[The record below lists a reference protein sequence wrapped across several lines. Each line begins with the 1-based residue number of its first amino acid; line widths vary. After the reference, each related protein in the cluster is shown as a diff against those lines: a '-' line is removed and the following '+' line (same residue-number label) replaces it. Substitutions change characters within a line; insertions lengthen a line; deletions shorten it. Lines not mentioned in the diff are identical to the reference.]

1 MKKLFAVVLLLAVC
15 FEGYSQAKTGAVPT
29 RTILATGGNFSI
41 PYIKYVIKLT
51 KKKNPKICF
60 MGSAGGDNI
69 AKIIAW
75 YDSCRALPMRP
86 YVQKVFLNSA
96 PDQETFDQKLLSMDA
111 IIMGGGNTMNMIAI
125 WKAQGVDTVLR
136 KCYNKG
142 IVLAGGSAGSIC
154 WFQGGTTD
162 SRPVKLSL
170 CEGLGFL
177 PYSHSPH
184 WRREQLRHPLY
195 RDAITT
201 GKLNAGYAVEDFAA
215 VLFENEK
222 YVKSVSLDTMNH
234 TYFLSM
240 VNGKLTEKLL
250 PVTEIV
256 K

>member
-1 MKKLFAVVLLLAVC
+1 MKRILILSLCLAVY
-15 FEGYSQAKTGAVPT
+15 FTGRAQGPATHVP
-29 RTILATGGNFSI
+29 TILATGGNFSI

-69 AKIIAW
+69 TKIIAW
-75 YDSCRALPMRP
+75 YDSCRTLPMRP
-86 YVQKVFLNSA
+86 YVQKVFLNSS
-96 PDQETFDQKLLSMDA
+96 PDQQTFEQKLLSMDA

-125 WKAQGVDTVLR
+125 WKAQGIDTVLM
-136 KCYNKG
+136 KAYKKG

-162 SRPVKLSL
+162 SRPVALSL
-170 CEGLGFL
+170 CEGLGIL

-184 WRREQLRHPLY
+184 WRRELLRRPLY
-195 RDAITT
+195 RDAILT

-215 VLFENEK
+215 VLFENGK
-222 YVKSVSLDTMNH
+222 YVKSVSLDTLNH
-234 TYFLSM
+234 TYFLSV
-240 VNGKLTEKLL
+240 VNGKLSEKLL
-250 PVTEIV
+250 PVTEII

>member
-1 MKKLFAVVLLLAVC
+1 MKKLLIVILLCASFLNDYA
-15 FEGYSQAKTGAVPT
+15 QAKTADAPV

-60 MGSAGGDNI
+60 MGTAGGDNI
-69 AKIIAW
+69 LKIIAW
-75 YDSCRALPMRP
+75 YDSCRSLPMRP
-86 YVQKVFLNSA
+86 YVQKVFLNSS
-96 PDQETFDQKLLSMDA
+96 PDQETFEQKLLSMDA
-111 IIMGGGNTMNMIAI
+111 IIMGGGNTVDMIAI
-125 WKAQGVDTVLR
+125 WKAQGIDSVLL
-136 KCYNKG
+136 KAYKKG
-142 IVLAGGSAGSIC
+142 IVLAGGSAGSLC

-162 SRPVKLSL
+162 SRPINLSL
-170 CEGLGFL
+170 CSGLGFL

-184 WRREQLRHPLY
+184 WRREQLRRPLY
-195 RDAITT
+195 RDAILT

-222 YVKSVSLDTMNH
+222 YVKSVSLDTLNH
-234 TYFLSM
+234 TYFLSV
-240 VNGKLTEKLL
+240 VNGKINEKLL

>member
-1 MKKLFAVVLLLAVC
+1 MKKLFILVLLCTAFFNDYAQEKSAAPV
-15 FEGYSQAKTGAVPT
+15 

-41 PYIKYVIKLT
+41 PYIKYVITLT

-60 MGSAGGDNI
+60 MGTAGGDNI
-69 AKIIAW
+69 TRIIAW
-75 YDSCRALPMRP
+75 YDSCRGLPMRP
-86 YVQKVFLNSA
+86 YVQKVFLNSS
-96 PDQETFDQKLLSMDA
+96 PDQETFEHKLLSMDA

-125 WKAQGVDTVLR
+125 WKAQGIDTVLL
-136 KCYNKG
+136 KAYKKG

-162 SRPVKLSL
+162 SRPVALSL
-170 CEGLGFL
+170 CSGLGFL

-184 WRREQLRHPLY
+184 WRREQLRRPLY
-195 RDAITT
+195 RDAVLT

-222 YVKSVSLDTMNH
+222 YVKSVSLDTLNH
-234 TYFLSM
+234 TYFLSL
-240 VNGKLTEKLL
+240 VNGKLSEKLL
-250 PVTEIV
+250 PVTEII